1 MLDAIIGVEDTA
13 VNITH
18 INSCDSVSNK
28 EINNK
33 KDKKWVCALENQAN
47 AVFSF
52 ILSSHYLF
60 YIYIFA

>member
-33 KDKKWVCALENQAN
+33 KDKK
-47 AVFSF
+47 
-52 ILSSHYLF
+52 
-60 YIYIFA
+60 